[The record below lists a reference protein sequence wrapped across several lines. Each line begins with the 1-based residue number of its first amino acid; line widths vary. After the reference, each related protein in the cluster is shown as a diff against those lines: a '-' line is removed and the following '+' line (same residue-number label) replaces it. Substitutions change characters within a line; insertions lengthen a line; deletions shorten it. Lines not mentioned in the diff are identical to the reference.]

1 MQKLKSI
8 SLFFITVF
16 LLSGG
21 ISNLSAQESTG
32 GFAGS
37 FSRMGFSPRGMAM
50 GNAMTAVI
58 SEGSY
63 SYYNPAF
70 AAIKSDLIQVDAGT
84 AAPQFDRRLNMVH
97 SHFQLPPSAGFSI
110 SLLHSRVG
118 NIDGRD
124 QNGYHTETL
133 STNEF
138 QVAGSFGIR
147 FSDMFWGGVG
157 LKYNLARYHPEIPTS
172 SGLGVDLGILLRP
185 LPKLT
190 VGLSVHD
197 LLASYRF
204 DTSELYGTDSSAK
217 QQLFPIRILAGLS
230 YEINDQWIFSLDFEN
245 RRQAFELLPGAG
257 DEPAFETRDI
267 TRNESTSTGN
277 FVRAGSSYQLH
288 ERFTLRGGVQIND
301 WGEENDFQPG
311 AGFSIHLPYDALSPS
326 IDYAFVREP
335 SGLSTMHVFAIRLNL

>member
-1 MQKLKSI
+1 MPKLKSI
-8 SLFFITVF
+8 SLIILAVF
-16 LLSGG
+16 MLAGW
-21 ISNLSAQESTG
+21 ISNLSAQETSG

-70 AAIKSDLIQVDAGT
+70 AAIKSDFIQVDAGT
-84 AAPQFDRRLNMVH
+84 ASLQFDRRLNMVH

-110 SLLHSRVG
+110 NLLHSRVG

-133 STNEF
+133 SSNEF
-138 QVAGSFGIR
+138 QLTGNFGLR
-147 FSDMFWGGVG
+147 FSDTFWGGVG
-157 LKYNLARYHPEIPTS
+157 LKYNLASYHPEIPTS
-172 SGLGVDLGILLRP
+172 SGLGVDIGILIQPISKLRF
-185 LPKLT
+185 
-190 VGLSVHD
+190 GISVHD

-204 DTSELYGTDSSAK
+204 NTSDLYGTDSSTN
-217 QQLFPIRILAGLS
+217 QQLFPVRLLAGLS
-230 YEINDQWIFSLDFEN
+230 YDVKSDWIFSLDFET
-245 RRQAFELLPGAG
+245 RLHSFELLPGAG
-257 DEPAFETRDI
+257 DEPATETRSMN
-267 TRNESTSTGN
+267 REKSTSSIH
-277 FVRAGSSYQLH
+277 FLRAGTSYQLH
-288 ERFTLRGGVQIND
+288 ERFTLRGGAQLIGL
-301 WGEENDFQPG
+301 GESNDFQPG